1 MENKESY
8 LKYQEQFKRIN
19 LFALIAHSVSILL
32 VLTVIFL
39 PLFKCKYEILGIE
52 FSKDVSIFNEI
63 CENFKAFSSNED
75 GAMFMG
81 IYLLI
86 FPALTAITGGCLV
99 FVLGKQLYACV
110 QNLSNVEQ
118 MCMLEYVAIKKSGD
132 TKKEKNFF
140 KNQNIYSFL
149 FCALFTVVFATIDGE
164 IFSSNFSLL
173 ANVSGLSGTVI
184 LAIIELV
191 ALIVVNYKKKKEK
204 KEVLVAITKE
214 EFEQK
219 QVENKEPVQT
229 TSSQQN
235 SN

>member
-19 LFALIAHSVSILL
+19 LFALIAHGISILL

-39 PLFKCKYEILGIE
+39 PLFKCKYEILDIE

-63 CENFKAFSSNED
+63 CENFKAFSSNEN
-75 GAMFMG
+75 GAMFIG
-81 IYLLI
+81 IYLLL
-86 FPALTAITGGCLV
+86 FPALTVITGGILV

-118 MCMLEYVAIKKSGD
+118 MCMLEYAAIKKSGE

-149 FCALFTVVFATIDGE
+149 FYALFTVIFAVIDGE
-164 IFSSNFSLL
+164 TISSGFSLL
-173 ANVSGLSGTVI
+173 ANVNGFSGTIV

-191 ALIVVNYKKKKEK
+191 ALIVVSYKEKKEK
-204 KEVLVAITKE
+204 KDVLVAITKE
-214 EFEQK
+214 EFETK
-219 QVENKEPVQT
+219 QEEKTSNENNEKT
-229 TSSQQN
+229 A
-235 SN
+235 